1 LKHPALS
8 FVALFVWLS
17 FVPIARAQTEP
28 GKLLEGPMTTA
39 IDTLTAQLKENS
51 LDDQKRFALGMAQS
65 LHAVETLSAS
75 LYAHGMRAPK
85 GLGDEVP
92 IFNIPVPENPDPK
105 ETTIEDVDAMIGQ
118 FVADLQTA
126 QKTLAMVQDPNFKLP
141 VRIGMI
147 QLDLNGAA
155 EGGQTHLWEIGAL
168 TELAST
174 KDQAETFEV
183 HFDLGDARWLEGYTH
198 LLCAI
203 GEMYL
208 AYDKHELFDA
218 TGHLFF
224 AKPKSAG
231 AQLGDFP
238 KDWDVDGTDIVD
250 VIAFIHCL
258 HLPVKDPAKMAA
270 AREDLL
276 AMIADSRASWAAIL
290 KETDDDHEWLPN
302 PNQTNII
309 TNVKV
314 TQEVVDKWLAFLND
328 CEDAL
333 NGKKLIPFWRSK
345 EDGTGINLK
354 RVFTEPRLFD
364 LVMWVQGTAALP
376 YLEKGE
382 LTTGANM
389 EELDQMLEGDLFL
402 FSIWVN

>member
-1 LKHPALS
+1 LKQPALS
-8 FVALFVWLS
+8 LVALFVGLM
-17 FVPIARAQTEP
+17 FVQITRAQTEP

-39 IDTLTAQLKENS
+39 IDALTTQLKENPK
-51 LDDQKRFALGMAQS
+51 DDQKRFALGMAQS
-65 LHAVETLSAS
+65 LHAVETLSTG
-75 LYAHGMRAPK
+75 LYAHGLRAPK
-85 GLGDEVP
+85 DIGEEIPLFNIEVP
-92 IFNIPVPENPDPK
+92 ANPDPK
-105 ETTIEDVDAMIGQ
+105 ETTIEDVDAMVEQ
-118 FVADLQTA
+118 FVSDLQTA
-126 QKTLAMVQDPNFKLP
+126 QKTLAMVQDPNVKLP

-147 QLDLNGAA
+147 QLDLNGDA
-155 EGGQTHLWEIGAL
+155 EGGKVHLWEIGTMAQL
-168 TELAST
+168 QST

-208 AYDKHELFDA
+208 AYDKHDVFDA

-231 AQLGDFP
+231 AQLGDLP
-238 KDWDVDGTDIVD
+238 KDWDFDGTNVVD
-250 VIAFIHCL
+250 LIAFIHCL
-258 HLPVKDPAKMAA
+258 HLPVKDPAKMAV

-276 AMIADSRASWAAIL
+276 AMIANSRASWAAIL

-302 PNQTNII
+302 PKQTNII
-309 TNVKV
+309 SNMKV
-314 TQEVVDKWLAFLND
+314 TQEVVDKWLAFLDD

-345 EDGTGINLK
+345 EEGTGINLK